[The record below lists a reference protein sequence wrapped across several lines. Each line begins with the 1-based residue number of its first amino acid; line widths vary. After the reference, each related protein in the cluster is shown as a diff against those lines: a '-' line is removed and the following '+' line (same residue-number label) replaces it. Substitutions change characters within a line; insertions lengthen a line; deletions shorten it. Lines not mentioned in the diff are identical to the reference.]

1 MMRFDI
7 KYELPV
13 KELLKATDKNFSY
26 SYDGKE
32 VVDDATFRTYLDY
45 FHPLFKLINGYDTRT
60 ENITAFENIFG
71 LWKKVK
77 TDSVNAEISAYLSKY
92 EIMYNNLTK
101 ATRKHEYHKGSKD
114 TDTIV
119 GVNSNTE
126 QPRRTTT
133 HADISNSVY
142 DNDKEEVTEQ
152 HLAGSPQTMI
162 ENEILMRNK
171 TSVVEIVIQSFVDF
185 ALIYDKEGA
194 DSWQI

>member
-7 KYELPV
+7 KFGLPV
-13 KELLKATDKNFSY
+13 KDLLKATDKIFSY
-26 SYDGKE
+26 SYEGKE
-32 VVDDATFRTYLDY
+32 VVDNATFRTYLDY
-45 FHPLFKLINGYDTRT
+45 FHPLFTLINAYDTRT
-60 ENITAFENIFG
+60 ENITAFENIFD

-92 EIMYNNLTK
+92 EIMYNNLSKTN
-101 ATRKHEYHKGSKD
+101 RKHEYHKGSKD
-114 TDTIV
+114 TDSIV
-119 GVNSNTE
+119 GVSSNSE
-126 QPRRTTT
+126 QPARTTT
-133 HADISNSVY
+133 HADLSSSVF

-152 HLAGSPQTMI
+152 HLVGSPQTMI

-185 ALIYDKEGA
+185 ALVYEKGGS